1 MGIFDK
7 IGNSFHSLG
16 SWLESNVA
24 QPFSNKVLNPISNA
38 LSPIVHDITRPVRVV
53 ENIGT
58 GVEKMSEAWAN
69 RASALTTDSINAIDK
84 TIVGVGNISSGLGNF
99 FSTPIIPVAL
109 GIGALYILKK

>member
-24 QPFSNKVLNPISNA
+24 QPFSNKVLN
-38 LSPIVHDITRPVRVV
+38 PIVHDITRPVRVV